1 MKYEVN
7 FAEAAQIF
15 NAVAKVEEAA
25 KNFKETHKAYCEK
38 DSAFD
43 DEFAKYNYSFFR
55 APESLHKMFE
65 EKSAL
70 MDVRDKAAAA
80 YRRAA
85 KKAVEVL
92 GLDEKFY
99 DEAEIIENF
108 KRSVHAI
115 DAIDAFVY
123 GISRQ
128 AVRIAGYIKY

>member
-15 NAVAKVEEAA
+15 NAVAKVEEAV
-25 KNFKETHKAYCEK
+25 KNFKEADAAFNEK

-43 DEFAKYNYSFFR
+43 NEFAKYNYSFFR
-55 APESLHKMFE
+55 APESLHTMFE
-65 EKSAL
+65 EKSAS
-70 MDVRDKAAAA
+70 MDVRDKAEAA
-80 YRRAA
+80 YKRAA

-99 DEAEIIENF
+99 DEAEIIRDY
-108 KRSVHAI
+108 KMGAYRA
-115 DAIDAFVY
+115 DAFLY